1 WISPGHAN
9 DAITV
14 HLGYGRTRAG
24 KTGSGFGFDAYAIRT
39 SGAPWIGTGLEIR
52 KTRQR
57 GKLASVQTHYNM
69 EGRDLVES
77 ATIDHY
83 KKDPAFAQEKAKEPP
98 NPLTLYTPWQYSAP
112 SWGMAIDLTACVN
125 CNACVV

>member
-1 WISPGHAN
+1 MRMLLMP
-9 DAITV
+9 
-14 HLGYGRTRAG
+14 RPRRAHN
-24 KTGSGFGFDAYAIRT
+24 R
-39 SGAPWIGTGLEIR
+39 LEIR

-83 KKDPAFAQEKAKEPP
+83 KKNPAFAQEKAKEQREGIESR
-98 NPLTLYTPWQYSAP
+98 LFRVEGQIAQSSREAAVKAT
-112 SWGMAIDLTACVN
+112 G
-125 CNACVV
+125 